1 MKIAEYRAECLRRRL
16 NDKNYQY
23 KEDED
28 LVLDVI
34 KMHQDKMKTE
44 DIVKEIE
51 KITDLDTEDA
61 RGLVACALKNLKKKD
76 VVEHVSYGFWK
87 VK

>member
-23 KEDED
+23 KEDKD
-28 LVLDVI
+28 LILDVI
-34 KMHQDKMKTE
+34 KTHHDEMKTE

-51 KITDLDTEDA
+51 KITNLDTEDA
-61 RGLVACALKNLKKKD
+61 RDLVSYALKNLEKKD